1 MKQNAAF
8 LVCLATLLLS
18 ACANNNH
25 ISSVVESSQLFT
37 DYPFPGIAETPETP
51 EEIFALP
58 KHVKQELVQLVAD
71 EYVAEQRAKAVLEYI
86 FSSAEDGLLYDNAA
100 TKTASET
107 LQFGQA
113 NCLSLSILAFSMAKE
128 LGMDASFQD
137 VQIPEYWTNQM
148 GQSWLNG
155 HVNIKL
161 KQQSLVEN
169 SIGRSLLGSD
179 VVIDFDPDTLKKRF
193 PEYKIGINRVIAMF
207 YNNKAAIAYAEKN
220 YAQAYRYYA
229 AAANTDPSFAV
240 TWSNLAIL
248 YRQHGLYDLAEDS
261 YKHSLAI
268 EPDSNNTLANLAFLY
283 RQTGNISKA
292 EQLENRVLQKRKNNP
307 YYYIMLGNEALEG
320 RETAGAITHFKQA
333 VTLDKTN
340 HEAYFG
346 LAKAHYLAGD
356 KDQASRFMA
365 KAKQYAVYKQDRQR
379 YQQKLAVLNQTARVH

>member
-1 MKQNAAF
+1 MPQ
-8 LVCLATLLLS
+8 
-18 ACANNNH
+18 
-25 ISSVVESSQLFT
+25 Q
-37 DYPFPGIAETPETP
+37 
-51 EEIFALP
+51 
-58 KHVKQELVQLVAD
+58 VKQELLQLAAN
-71 EYVAEQRAKAVLEYI
+71 EYAAEQRAKAVLEYI
-86 FSSAEDGLLYDNAA
+86 FSFAEDGLLYDNAA
-100 TKTASET
+100 TRTASET

-161 KQQSLVEN
+161 KQQDVVEN

-193 PEYKIGINRVIAMF
+193 PEYKIGVNRVIAMF
-207 YNNKAAIAYAEKN
+207 YNNKAAIAYSEKN
-220 YAQAYRYYA
+220 YAQAYRYYTA
-229 AAANTDPSFAV
+229 AAKADPTFAV

-268 EPDSNNTLANLAFLY
+268 DPDSNNTLSNLAFLY
-283 RQTGNISKA
+283 RQTGDIIKA
-292 EQLENRVLQKRKNNP
+292 QQLESRVMQKRKHNP
-307 YYYIMLGNEALEG
+307 YYYIMLGNEALENEG
-320 RETAGAITHFKQA
+320 TAGAISHFKHA
-333 VTLDKTN
+333 IALDKTN

-346 LAKAHYLAGD
+346 LAKAYFIAGENN
-356 KDQASRFMA
+356 QASRYMA
-365 KAKQYAVYKQDRQR
+365 KAKQYALYKQDRQR
-379 YQQKLAVLNQTARVH
+379 YQQKLAVLNQTVQVH